1 MNNADKP
8 IYPTLM
14 QQVGD
19 NEFEPTNLHPKS
31 QHRFVPEYSIMT
43 GGLTKREY
51 FSVLAMQGLLANPQY
66 WKRVYKDIS
75 TLKSDKDSIECVFAH
90 YSIKIAEEL
99 LEQLEGK

>member
-43 GGLTKREY
+43 GGLSKKEY
-51 FSVLAMQGLLANPQY
+51 YAGLAMQGLISNPNIVIP
-66 WKRVYKDIS
+66 KE
-75 TLKSDKDSIECVFAH
+75 SDKEFKDFSERA
-90 YSIKIAEEL
+90 IKYADEL
-99 LEQLEGK
+99 LKQLENK

>member
-8 IYPTLM
+8 INPIK
-14 QQVGD
+14 GAD
-19 NEFEPTNLHPKS
+19 NLFYNEQDESYIKKFKPL
-31 QHRFVPEYSIMT
+31 I
-43 GGLTKREY
+43 GLTKIEY
-51 FSVLAMQGLLANPQY
+51 FAGLAMQGLLANPQY

-99 LEQLEGK
+99 LEQLENK

>member
-1 MNNADKP
+1 MKNADKP
-8 IYPTLM
+8 INPIVQEENIGQGGKILM
-14 QQVGD
+14 C
-19 NEFEPTNLHPKS
+19 T
-31 QHRFVPEYSIMT
+31 EY
-43 GGLTKREY
+43 GLTKREHY
-51 FSVLAMQGLLANPQY
+51 AGLAMQGLLANPQY